1 MNRLNYLNMRIKMF
15 ISSYLP
21 LYLILLTIYSD
32 KINSFDKIKL
42 IIRFEDKIVS
52 LFIIAVFILVI
63 ISFRTLIDLR
73 RTKGNENHKFEFFN
87 KTEDTIISYMMT
99 YIVPILSTD
108 FLSTKTMTINLILYS
123 LIGLMYIKLNLIY
136 LNPLWLLFGYSV
148 YKSDNEVVIITNIP
162 YGRLKAL
169 RNTNLKSSYLGNDI
183 YLIQRSENDNIN

>member
-108 FLSTKTMTINLILYS
+108 FLSTK
-123 LIGLMYIKLNLIY
+123 
-136 LNPLWLLFGYSV
+136 
-148 YKSDNEVVIITNIP
+148 
-162 YGRLKAL
+162 
-169 RNTNLKSSYLGNDI
+169 
-183 YLIQRSENDNIN
+183 

>member
-1 MNRLNYLNMRIKMF
+1 MF
-15 ISSYLP
+15 VSSYLP

-52 LFIIAVFILVI
+52 LFIIGVFILVI
-63 ISFRTLIDLR
+63 ISFITLIDLKS
-73 RTKGNENHKFEFFN
+73 TKGNENHKFESFN

-108 FLSTKTMTINLILYS
+108 FLSTKTMTINLILYF

-148 YKSDNEVVIITNIP
+148 YKSDNEVVIITNIS
-162 YGRLKAL
+162 YGKLKTL
-169 RNTNLKSSYLGNDI
+169 KNINLKSSYLGNDI
-183 YLIQRSENDNIN
+183 YLIQKSENLYE

>member
-15 ISSYLP
+15 VSSYLP

-42 IIRFEDKIVS
+42 IISFEDKIVS
-52 LFIIAVFILVI
+52 LFIIGVFILVI
-63 ISFRTLIDLR
+63 ISFITLIDLKS
-73 RTKGNENHKFEFFN
+73 TKGNENHKFESFN

-108 FLSTKTMTINLILYS
+108 FLSTKIMTINVILYL

-148 YKSDNEVVIITNIP
+148 YNSDNEVVIITNIS
-162 YGRLKAL
+162 YGKLKTL
-169 RNTNLKSSYLGNDI
+169 KNINLKSSYLGNDI
-183 YLIQRSENDNIN
+183 YLIQRSENLYE

>member
-15 ISSYLP
+15 VSSYLP

-52 LFIIAVFILVI
+52 LFIIGVFILVI
-63 ISFRTLIDLR
+63 ISFITLIDLKS
-73 RTKGNENHKFEFFN
+73 TKGNENHKFESFN

-108 FLSTKTMTINLILYS
+108 FLSTKTMTINLILYF

-148 YKSDNEVVIITNIP
+148 YKSDNEVVIITNIS
-162 YGRLKAL
+162 YGKLKTL
-169 RNTNLKSSYLGNDI
+169 KNINLKSSYLGNDI
-183 YLIQRSENDNIN
+183 YLIQKSENLYE

>member
-1 MNRLNYLNMRIKMF
+1 
-15 ISSYLP
+15 
-21 LYLILLTIYSD
+21 
-32 KINSFDKIKL
+32 
-42 IIRFEDKIVS
+42 
-52 LFIIAVFILVI
+52 
-63 ISFRTLIDLR
+63 
-73 RTKGNENHKFEFFN
+73 
-87 KTEDTIISYMMT
+87 MMT

-162 YGRLKAL
+162 YGRLKTL

>member
-162 YGRLKAL
+162 YGRLKTL

>member
-15 ISSYLP
+15 VSSYLP

-52 LFIIAVFILVI
+52 LFIIGVFILVI
-63 ISFRTLIDLR
+63 ISFITLIDLKS
-73 RTKGNENHKFEFFN
+73 TKGNENHKFESFN

-108 FLSTKTMTINLILYS
+108 FLSTKTMTINLILYF
-123 LIGLMYIKLNLIY
+123 LIGQI
-136 LNPLWLLFGYSV
+136 
-148 YKSDNEVVIITNIP
+148 
-162 YGRLKAL
+162 GRASC
-169 RNTNLKSSYLGNDI
+169 RE
-183 YLIQRSENDNIN
+183 RV

>member
-15 ISSYLP
+15 VSSYLP

-42 IIRFEDKIVS
+42 IISFEDKIVS
-52 LFIIAVFILVI
+52 LFIIGVFILVI
-63 ISFRTLIDLR
+63 ISFITLIDLKS
-73 RTKGNENHKFEFFN
+73 TKGNENHKFESFN

-108 FLSTKTMTINLILYS
+108 FLSTKIMTINVILYF

-148 YKSDNEVVIITNIP
+148 YKSDNEVVIITNIS
-162 YGRLKAL
+162 YGKLKTL
-169 RNTNLKSSYLGNDI
+169 KNINLKSSYLGNDI
-183 YLIQRSENDNIN
+183 YLIQRSENLYE

>member
-15 ISSYLP
+15 VSSYLP

-52 LFIIAVFILVI
+52 LFIIGVFILVI
-63 ISFRTLIDLR
+63 ISFITLIDLKS
-73 RTKGNENHKFEFFN
+73 TKGNENHKFESFN

-108 FLSTKTMTINLILYS
+108 FLSTKTMTINLILYF
-123 LIGLMYIKLNLIY
+123 LIGLMYIKVNLIY

-148 YKSDNEVVIITNIP
+148 YKSDNEVVIITNIS
-162 YGRLKAL
+162 YGKLKTL
-169 RNTNLKSSYLGNDI
+169 KNINLKSSYLGNDI
-183 YLIQRSENDNIN
+183 YLIQKSENLYE